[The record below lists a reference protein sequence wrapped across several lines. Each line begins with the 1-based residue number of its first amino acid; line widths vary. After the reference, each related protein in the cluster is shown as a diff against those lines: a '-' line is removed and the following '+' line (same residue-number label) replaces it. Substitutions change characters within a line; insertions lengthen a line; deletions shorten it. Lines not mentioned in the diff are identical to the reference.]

1 VNARYGPAQPAAPA
15 DDASG
20 PSTAAAPDAHAF
32 TASFAAHAPRVL
44 RLLRRLGVPAGDIE
58 DVCQE
63 VFVVLYQRWHEFRGD
78 SQLSTFIYGIA
89 LRKALSHRRRKHVR
103 DSVALSEEQ
112 HLPASAPEQQA
123 LLERSEDRALL
134 VDLLAALPD
143 QQRELFVL
151 YELERFSMQEI
162 ADAQSLPLHT
172 AYSRLYAARQ
182 QLSAAAKRLR
192 EGRGE
197 S

>member
-1 VNARYGPAQPAAPA
+1 VNARYGPAQPTASA

-20 PSTAAAPDAHAF
+20 PNSASAPDARAF
-32 TASFAAHAPRVL
+32 TASFATHAPRVL

-58 DVCQE
+58 DVCQD
-63 VFVVLYQRWHEFRGD
+63 VFVVLYQRWNEFRGD
-78 SQLSTFIYGIA
+78 SQLGTFIYGIA
-89 LRKALSHRRRKHVR
+89 LRKAIAHRRRKHVR

-112 HLPASAPEQQA
+112 HLPASAPEQHT
-123 LLERSEDRALL
+123 LLERTEGRALL
-134 VDLLAALPD
+134 VDLLAKLPD
-143 QQRELFVL
+143 SQRELFVL

-162 ADAQSLPLHT
+162 ADAQSVPLHT

-192 EGRGE
+192 EERGE